1 MLTNK
6 SLCVVLEPS
15 MSDLWTMASNKMHPS
30 GIINYSWRC
39 YQVSR
44 IIGKDKTEL
53 SGAHHLFFFS
63 KTLNSTTRVAHV
75 LFHCPYGFLAN
86 TFIPIVL
93 WVYLTK
99 LWPLICFFHFWNE
112 KQRPKGHLKYGWV
125 PSVWGG
131 GQWRNIV
138 WRPSKK
144 ICPKCMLLGISGVIW
159 GDFGTFSSD
168 FSDFRV
174 QKHCVLLND

>member
-1 MLTNK
+1 MSTNK
-6 SLCVVLEPS
+6 SLCVVLEPT
-15 MSDLWTMASNKMHPS
+15 MSELWTMALNKMHPS
-30 GIINYSWRC
+30 GIIDYSWRC
-39 YQVSR
+39 YQGSR

-99 LWPLICFFHFWNE
+99 LWPLICFFTFETKSSDRKAIW
-112 KQRPKGHLKYGWV
+112 
-125 PSVWGG
+125 SMGG
-131 GQWRNIV
+131 FPRFGEGRGTVKKNCLA
-138 WRPSKK
+138 RPSKK
-144 ICPKCMLLGISGVIW
+144 IWPKCMLLGISGVI
-159 GDFGTFSSD
+159 
-168 FSDFRV
+168 
-174 QKHCVLLND
+174 